1 MTDIEKAIYY
11 AKRRIDKT
19 ELMTTAIK
27 SKYLNVFKRIC
38 TLTYNQGV
46 APSYFT
52 FEKYIQLQNKVDG
65 EINKLMRDLY
75 QIIEQYSIACSSLA
89 MNKNDREDEL
99 DVIGYINR
107 PIDGRDINAR
117 LAEYGEKAKYEF
129 EAFVAAG
136 LILNKSVNAVFTDF
150 KASLFNP
157 YSSVYIKEVM
167 ALKNAKIAAK
177 RLLSRGIS
185 YGSGKYIATMNSIFR
200 LGEGTQDYAY
210 NWADEQYMALNGA
223 IGYIVFRGSSYP
235 CQACDDNTGFH
246 PIGSYALPV
255 HPRCVCY
262 KVPVYK

>member
-129 EAFVAAG
+129 EAMIAAG
-136 LILNKSVNAVFTDF
+136 LLLSKPINAVFNDY
-150 KASLFNP
+150 KAFLLQP
-157 YSSVYIKEVM
+157 YSSALIKEVR
-167 ALKNAKIAAK
+167 AQKGVKIAAK
-177 RLLSRGIS
+177 RLLTRNVSFGA
-185 YGSGKYIATMNSIFR
+185 GKYISTTSSLYR
-200 LGEGTQDYAY
+200 LGEGTLNYVY
-210 NWADEQYMALNGA
+210 HWADEIYMQRNGA
-223 IGYIVFRGSSYP
+223 IGYNVYRGSSYP
-235 CQACDDNTGFH
+235 CQACDDVVGFH
-246 PIGSYALPV
+246 PIGSYVLPV

-262 KVPVYK
+262 KVPIYM